1 MEHRRL
7 ILMRHATAATGTG
20 RDFDRPLTRRGL
32 EEAHRVGERLR
43 AQGPRPDRVITS
55 SARRCLETWQAVAS
69 GLGGA
74 PESGQAT
81 GPTVEPLVAPRV
93 EHDDGL
99 YNASTRGLLDAIRAV
114 EDAQTLL
121 VLAHNPGISV
131 LALELGRAHPVDEI
145 ALRDG
150 FAPASMAIFAVDGAW
165 GDLAAATT
173 RLLRF
178 DPAPREGG
186 ED

>member
-32 EEAHRVGERLR
+32 EEAQRVGERLR
-43 AQGPRPDRVITS
+43 SQGPRPDRVITS
-55 SARRCLETWQAVAS
+55 SARRCVETWQAVAR

-74 PESGQAT
+74 PDPGRAT
-81 GPTVEPLVAPRV
+81 GPIVEPLV
-93 EHDDGL
+93 EHDDRL
-99 YNASTRGLLDAIRAV
+99 YNASTRGLLAAIRAV
-114 EDAQTLL
+114 DDAQTLL

-131 LALELGRAHPVDEI
+131 LALELGRAHPADEI

-150 FAPASMAIFAVDGAW
+150 FAPASTAIFGVAGAW
-165 GDLAAATT
+165 CDLAAAST

-178 DPAPREGG
+178 DPAPREGDG
-186 ED
+186 D